1 MISVKDIE
9 DEMIKSKMAL
19 DVKLMPR
26 KKVEECLLDIIK
38 NHYTDIPYQD
48 IIAVN
53 KALLILKGVEFNI

>member
-1 MISVKDIE
+1 
-9 DEMIKSKMAL
+9 MIKSKMAL
-19 DVKLMPR
+19 DIKLMP
-26 KKVEECLLDIIK
+26 KQKVEENLLDIIK